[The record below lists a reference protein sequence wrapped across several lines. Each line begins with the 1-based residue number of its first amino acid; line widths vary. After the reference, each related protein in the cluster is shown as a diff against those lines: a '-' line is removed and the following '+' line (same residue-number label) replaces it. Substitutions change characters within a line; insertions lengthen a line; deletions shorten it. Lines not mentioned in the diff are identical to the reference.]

1 MFLEFFHKSISYH
14 GGDNYCTSRK
24 CECIA
29 QKKLFEVIYSYNQL
43 LFTEAML
50 CSRHCA
56 KFSTVHDPCL
66 YRAEGN
72 RQSNMKF
79 ANYNLKPEVSRRQS
93 YENGR

>member
-1 MFLEFFHKSISYH
+1 MRPGGDEGENFKVFLEFFHKSISYH

-56 KFSTVHDPCL
+56 KYMILVFT
-66 YRAEGN
+66 E
-72 RQSNMKF
+72 
-79 ANYNLKPEVSRRQS
+79 LKETDNQT
-93 YENGR
+93 